1 MTTSPGT
8 TTPDIIEMGK
18 HSPLEQSLW
27 VQMAD
32 INTGVRPLPFWHRH
46 VYGHECD
53 FVFSAERI
61 IVEVQGGTWKR
72 GGGAHNRAKGYAA
85 DRMRANHYQVHG
97 GYQVLEFT
105 AEHVNDGSALEM
117 IREALEERVYNDEER
132 DR

>member
-8 TTPDIIEMGK
+8 ATPDIIEMGK

-53 FVFSAERI
+53 FVFSGERI

-72 GGGAHNRAKGYAA
+72 GGGAHNRAEGYAA
-85 DRMRANHYQVHG
+85 DRMRANHYQLNG
-97 GYQVLEFT
+97 WMVLEFT
-105 AEHVNDGSALEM
+105 ADHVNDGSALEM
-117 IREALEERVYNDEER
+117 IREALEERMYDDEEM